1 MGNAFRSGEIEME
14 NEKKYDF
21 KTLAELWLVFFK
33 IGTVTF
39 GGGMAMLPILDREL
53 VVKRN
58 WTTSEELLDYFTLS
72 QSLPGLIAAN
82 VSIFLGY
89 RRAGKIGGIVAPLAT
104 ITPSVIVI
112 TIIAACL
119 ENFSSIPIIQKA
131 LSGIN
136 VGVAAMLT
144 YTVVNFGKKTVKDF
158 FGILLAASAFVML
171 FFFKV
176 NTLWIIL
183 FGTLAGIV
191 YTCCRGGWKE
201 LMR

>member
-1 MGNAFRSGEIEME
+1 M
-14 NEKKYDF
+14 KQTDF
-21 KTLAELWLVFFK
+21 KTLAELYGVFFK
-33 IGTVTF
+33 IGAVTF
-39 GGGMAMLPILDREL
+39 GGGMAMLPIIEREL
-53 VVKRN
+53 AVKRD
-58 WTTSEELLDYFTLS
+58 WATSEELLDYFTLS
-72 QSLPGLIAAN
+72 QSLPGLISAN
-82 VSIFLGY
+82 ISIFLGY
-89 RRAGKIGGIVAPLAT
+89 KRAGKIGGIVAPLAT

-136 VGVAAMLT
+136 TGVAAMLT
-144 YTVVNFGKKTVKDF
+144 YTVVNFGKKTVTDL
-158 FGILLAASAFVML
+158 FGILLFAAAFVML

-183 FGTLAGIV
+183 FGTLAGIF

-201 LMR
+201 LTR